1 MLRNLASD
9 LLPTPA
15 EVVEKE
21 GYFAEGKGFDVL
33 FQDSGFEILLPV
45 SPIPLSATSGA
56 GANLV
61 FSTTK

>member
-33 FQDSGFEILLPV
+33 FQDSE
-45 SPIPLSATSGA
+45 
-56 GANLV
+56 
-61 FSTTK
+61 